1 MKKLYLVRH
10 AKSSWKDSSLEDID
24 RPLNNRGK
32 KAAPMIGQKLKARNV
47 QPQIV
52 FASSSKRTTKTAK
65 ILIEKLGLGTDKLHL
80 EEDLYLSSP
89 KKMIRFIQTLDNNHD
104 EVMIVGHNPGIT
116 LTVNLLAGEH
126 IENIPTAGAACV
138 LFDIE
143 DWKNVS
149 NNGKL
154 GFYIYPKMFRLG

>member
-89 KKMIRFIQTLDNNHD
+89 KKND
-104 EVMIVGHNPGIT
+104 
-116 LTVNLLAGEH
+116 TVYS
-126 IENIPTAGAACV
+126 
-138 LFDIE
+138 D
-143 DWKNVS
+143 S
-149 NNGKL
+149 
-154 GFYIYPKMFRLG
+154 